1 MGSRLQTA
9 RMHSAD
15 LATRGSSGFSFINR
29 VSLGFPHPSSE
40 CMELA
45 NIPPPPSARCQNL
58 SLWILVSPV
67 TSQAVQ
73 ASVAVR
79 ASCAWAASQAGLP
92 QHRPGEPGVLVC
104 PWNRRSLWEGSEISF
119 EPLFCMRPKLHPPHF
134 FLYPYPSIKKQNEH
148 HRKCCSVQVA
158 VLAGS
163 GMRELSKANKVC
175 WGKHLG

>member
-45 NIPPPPSARCQNL
+45 CIPPPPSARCQNL

-92 QHRPGEPGVLVC
+92 QHGPGEPGVLVC

-148 HRKCCSVQVA
+148 HRKCCSVHVA